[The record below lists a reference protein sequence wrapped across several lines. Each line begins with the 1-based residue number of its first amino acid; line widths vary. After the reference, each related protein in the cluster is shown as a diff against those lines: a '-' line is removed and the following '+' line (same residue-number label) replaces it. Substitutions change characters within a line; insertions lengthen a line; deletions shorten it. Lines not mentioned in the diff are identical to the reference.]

1 MLGVMRLLLLC
12 FLLVACARPPQ
23 VALAPPYRIGVA
35 GGEVRVVVAGM
46 RSPQE
51 AEPYRVLAR
60 GLGEVLGVR
69 VEVFGR
75 RTYAGVLEA
84 LRRGEAEM
92 GFLCSLA
99 AGVGVEE
106 GFLEVILATQPKVPY
121 RSLILVRA
129 DGPYRKLEQLA
140 GKPFAFTDPLS
151 NTGHAWPRLAAR
163 DLGEGFFARAF
174 FTYGH
179 DRALMALKEG
189 LAEGAAV
196 DAVVYEALGVP
207 GLRPLWEGPQDPAP
221 PVVVLEGLPQG
232 SKERLRQAILAFAAT
247 PKGREALKA
256 LYLEGFVPATGEAY
270 RLVYRRARE
279 VLP

>member
-1 MLGVMRLLLLC
+1 MLGVMRLLLLA
-12 FLLVACARPPQ
+12 FLLAACARPPQ
-23 VALAPPYRIGVA
+23 VALAPPFRPELE

-46 RSPQE
+46 RSPLE

-60 GLGEVLGVR
+60 GMGEVLGVR

-84 LRRGEAEM
+84 LRRGEAEV

-99 AGVGVEE
+99 AGLGVEE
-106 GFLEVILATQPKVPY
+106 GFLEVILASQPKTPY
-121 RSLILVRA
+121 RSLIVVREES
-129 DGPYRKLEQLA
+129 PYRYLSELF
-140 GKPFAFTDPLS
+140 GRPFAFTDPLS

-163 DLGEGFFARAF
+163 GLGKGFFAQAF

-179 DRALMALKEG
+179 DRALWAVKEG

-196 DAVVYEALGVP
+196 DAVVYEALGLP
-207 GLRPLWEGPQDPAP
+207 GLRVLWRGPVDPAP
-221 PVVVLEGLPQG
+221 PVVVRKDLAPGA
-232 SKERLRQAILAFAAT
+232 KARLREALLAFAAT
-247 PKGREALKA
+247 QEGLEALKV
-256 LYLEGFVPATGEAY
+256 LYLEGFAPAEGEAY
-270 RLVYRRARE
+270 RQVYFRAKG